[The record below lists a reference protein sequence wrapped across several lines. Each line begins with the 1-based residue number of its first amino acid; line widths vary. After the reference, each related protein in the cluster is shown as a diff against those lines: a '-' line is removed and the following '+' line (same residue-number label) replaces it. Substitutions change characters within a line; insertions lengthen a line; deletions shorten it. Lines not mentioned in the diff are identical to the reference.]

1 MIDNEITYLT
11 VKQIITLVLSGL
23 FTAFIIPTLKEVYQK
38 LRNGKNSDVLGDA
51 ITIFASP
58 FIIYMI
64 LAMINIGILFSID
77 KYNNSWILDIL
88 ILIGFISTGLFTIF
102 IPLSYA
108 RNYILI
114 KNKFY
119 LFRRGLKIFELL
131 KKGVDLTSE
140 SRFKI
145 ESNIPSIQEINTS
158 TSGEY
163 KVEYQKYYDNKE
175 DIYFTEA
182 IYINEKSFKRFRS
195 IVPKKLIILC
205 ILSFLIYILQI
216 ILLFCFGPSVLQT
229 WILVIWIIL
238 KYWGNFM
245 ISIRITGII
254 EKDNE
259 KEKYVG
265 FYRENN
271 LV

>member
-58 FIIYMI
+58 FIIYVT
-64 LAMINIGILFSID
+64 LAMINVWILFSID
-77 KYNNSWILDIL
+77 KDNNNWVLDIL
-88 ILIGFISTGLFTIF
+88 ILIGFISIGLFTIF
-102 IPLSYA
+102 MPFSYA

-119 LFRRGLKIFELL
+119 LFRRNFKIFELL

-195 IVPKKLIILC
+195 IVPKKLIMLC

-216 ILLFCFGPSVLQT
+216 ILLFCFGPSILQT

-238 KYWGNFM
+238 KYWVNFM

-259 KEKYVG
+259 KEKYIG

>member
-1 MIDNEITYLT
+1 MVDNEITYLT
-11 VKQIITLVLSGL
+11 VKLIITLVLS
-23 FTAFIIPTLKEVYQK
+23 AIIIPTLKEVYQK

-51 ITIFASP
+51 IAIFASP
-58 FIIYMI
+58 FIIYVV

-77 KYNNSWILDIL
+77 EDNNNWVLDIL
-88 ILIGFISTGLFTIF
+88 ILIGLISIVLFTIF
-102 IPLSYA
+102 MPFSYA

-119 LFRRGLKIFELL
+119 LFRRDFRIFELL

-140 SRFKI
+140 HRFKI
-145 ESNIPSIQEINTS
+145 ERNVANIEEINTS

-182 IYINEKSFKRFRS
+182 IYINEKSFKRFR
-195 IVPKKLIILC
+195 ILVPKKLIILC

-216 ILLFCFGPSVLQT
+216 ILLFCFGSSVLQT

-238 KYWGNFM
+238 IYWVNFM

-259 KEKYVG
+259 KEKYVQY
-265 FYRENN
+265 YRENN
-271 LV
+271 LI